1 MNSFLLA
8 AGLLSALVFLVLVPP
23 VWRVAGG
30 SRGLALAAPCGLVVF
45 AAGLYAL
52 LGTPAG
58 LDTGLLTTR
67 QADTMVSQ
75 LAARLKSQPD
85 NAKGW
90 LLLARSQTLLGHVNE
105 AGQAYAQLLRLEPDN
120 PDVLSAYA
128 EVLSVAQGKSLQ
140 GEPER
145 LLLKALRL
153 APDHGQALFLAGGA
167 HFERSEF
174 TAAIARWRQI
184 DEEDP
189 LYEEAVRNIA
199 AARTRMDAA
208 VK

>member
-1 MNSFLLA
+1 MSSFLLS

-23 VWRVAGG
+23 TWRIAGG
-30 SRGLALAAPCGLVVF
+30 SRVFAIAAPGALVLS
-45 AAGLYAL
+45 AAALYAV

-58 LDTGLLTTR
+58 LDTGVLTTR

-90 LLLARSQTLLGHVNE
+90 LLLARSQALLGHIEE
-105 AGQAYAQLLRLEPDN
+105 AGQAYAQLVRLEPDN

-128 EVLSVAQGKSLQ
+128 EILSVAQGKSLQ

-145 LLLKALRL
+145 LLLQALRL

-174 TAAIARWRQI
+174 SAAIARWSQI
-184 DEEDP
+184 DKGDP

-199 AARTRMDAA
+199 AARARMDAGE
-208 VK
+208 K